1 MLVPTQI
8 TSWSK
13 TAPIWIKTAVLLCH
27 APQQHHPSCTLFQ
40 IYPHTSYSSW
50 TVDKDPRVWYKIKIC
65 SFLNDFF
72 FLLAH
77 FEHAHQQCCDCHCCA
92 EYQKFTGNSIGKT
105 AESASWPEELQAIPC
120 RYQHTQTQSSVQ
132 LLLWISDTPFWK
144 NPHASRKTE
153 SILSDISD
161 GHIQT
166 HRNIQNLYNWRTI
179 LYHNI
184 PAIF

>member
-72 FLLAH
+72 FYWHILNMHTNSAVTATVVLSIKSLQETVKERLLNQPHGQRSCKPFPAGTNTH
-77 FEHAHQQCCDCHCCA
+77 KHRA
-92 EYQKFTGNSIGKT
+92 
-105 AESASWPEELQAIPC
+105 
-120 RYQHTQTQSSVQ
+120 QSSFCSGSQ
-132 LLLWISDTPFWK
+132 TLLFGKILMQVVRLR
-144 NPHASRKTE
+144 AS
-153 SILSDISD
+153 
-161 GHIQT
+161 
-166 HRNIQNLYNWRTI
+166 
-179 LYHNI
+179 
-184 PAIF
+184 